1 MLPEDFNIQYPIS
14 KAIIEELPY
23 WYDPEEEHLSHVY
36 WGQYFD
42 QYIDPSKRVIAL
54 PFKDHAKGY
63 YLQGVDKWVEKKIAD
78 IKKKDE
84 EKKKDKEQ
92 KEFERSLSILYISM
106 MRSLHVVI
114 IIAKVFF

>member
-1 MLPEDFNIQYPIS
+1 MLPQDFNIQYPIS
-14 KAIIEELPY
+14 EAIVQKLPC
-23 WYDPEEEHLSHVY
+23 WYDPEEEHLSYIY

-42 QYIDPSKRVIAL
+42 QYIDPSKRIVAL
-54 PFKDHAKGY
+54 PFKDHARGY
-63 YLQGVDKWVEKKIAD
+63 YLQGVDKWVEKKISD